1 MLVLTRKSGERIR
14 IDHTISVTVLSI
26 RGGKVKLGLSGP
38 PDILFQRE
46 ELFQRI
52 QSDAAGPRPGQQVLE
67 TVCG

>member
-14 IDHTISVTVLSI
+14 IDHTISVTVLAI

-46 ELFQRI
+46 ELYQRI
-52 QSDAAGPRPGQQVLE
+52 QPNAAEPRPGQRVLE
-67 TVCG
+67 AVCS